1 MNSTYTQFVASK
13 RMGICDPIHQLGMWG
28 DFKGNG
34 FATPPAATMILEV
47 EKSLDNPMPVIAK
60 TLDNQM
66 EDLSQGSLG
75 PSNKYEHEASKPIE
89 KVLRRLAQN
98 REAARKSRL
107 RKKAYVQQLENSK
120 LKLIQMEQ
128 ELDRARQQGLC
139 VSGGLDSSLLGYS
152 GSPNSDLSPSLIE
165 PAAITAFEMAYGHWV
180 EEQTRRINDLRNALH
195 SQVGDI
201 ELGIHVESCRN
212 HYIDLFHIKATA
224 AKADVCYIISG
235 VWKTPAE
242 RLFLWIGGFRPS
254 EILRVLMPHL
264 ELLTEEQH
272 QSVSTLAQSCQ
283 QAEDAL
289 TQGMLKLHHFLADT
303 VSAGQLGEENYL
315 QQMHSAI
322 EKLEHLIRFVNQA
335 DNLRELTLNQMS
347 HFLTTRQAAR
357 GLLALGEYLQR
368 LRTLSSLWANHPRE
382 AA

>member
-34 FATPPAATMILEV
+34 FPTTPPSSATMILEV
-47 EKSLDNPMPVIAK
+47 DKSLDNPMPRIDK
-60 TLDNQM
+60 TLDNQVYM
-66 EDLSQGSLG
+66 EDMSHGSLG
-75 PSNKYEHEASKPIE
+75 PSNKYEHETSRPVE
-89 KVLRRLAQN
+89 KVMRRLAQN

-107 RKKAYVQQLENSK
+107 RKKAYVQQLENSR
-120 LKLIQMEQ
+120 LKLIQLEQ
-128 ELDRARQQGLC
+128 ELDRTRQQQGLYIN
-139 VSGGLDSSLLGYS
+139 GGLDSSLLAYS
-152 GSPNSDLSPSLIE
+152 GSPNS
-165 PAAITAFEMAYGHWV
+165 AISEFEMAYGQWV
-180 EEQTRRINDLRNALH
+180 EEQTRRMNDLRNALH

-201 ELGIHVESCRN
+201 ELRNHVESCRN
-212 HYIDLFHIKATA
+212 HYFDLFNIKATA
-224 AKADVCYIISG
+224 AKADVCYVISG

-272 QSVSTLAQSCQ
+272 QNVSTLAQSCQ

-289 TQGMLKLHHFLADT
+289 TQGMLKLHQFLADT

-347 HFLTTRQAAR
+347 IFLTTRQAAR
-357 GLLALGEYLQR
+357 GLLALGEYLER
-368 LRTLSSLWANHPRE
+368 LRTLSSLWANRPHE